1 EPVRPS
7 SSRTKWIS
15 SSRGSM
21 TLAYSVPLTLTVIC
35 TSGHPASSGYGAAQ
49 RADSQFAGEV
59 ALVLGRAALVGDGAA
74 MLGRDL
80 TGPGVA
86 FLRRG
91 HAAQELLGG
100 LGREV
105 LGADGRQADPRLPDP
120 CPVKP
125 DSGACRSDRPVT
137 DPATDLLVRAAAAWF
152 DRDRDLGEHLAMS
165 HD

>member
-1 EPVRPS
+1 SASRISASDGSGLWSSSHFAVSIIPGVQKPHCNPWQCANACCTGSSPQAPQLDVSHPQWEPVRPS

-91 HAAQELLGG
+91 RAAQEL
-100 LGREV
+100 
-105 LGADGRQADPRLPDP
+105 
-120 CPVKP
+120 
-125 DSGACRSDRPVT
+125 
-137 DPATDLLVRAAAAWF
+137 
-152 DRDRDLGEHLAMS
+152 
-165 HD
+165 